1 MKLKRNALIF
11 GNAVLFTSL
20 ACTEQETGGNVES
33 DAAPLRDN
41 GPQTDAHVMT
51 DGAMVQD
58 DAMQT
63 IDTGSMDTDAAA
75 ADSAIEQDARTI
87 TDGTIPGDAT
97 SPADMMSPVNDMA
110 VSADVAVVP
119 DAAPMPDEG
128 APMPD
133 EGAPVNVCDEF
144 RGARCASP
152 NDGCCDNG
160 QVVLTCVAG
169 VLGAGPDANLCGCA
183 NEGVSGRTE
192 VFCAVPGFV
201 GIAQSG
207 RRRTSIRHLRDL
219 ILA

>member
-51 DGAMVQD
+51 
-58 DAMQT
+58 
-63 IDTGSMDTDAAA
+63 
-75 ADSAIEQDARTI
+75 DSAIEQDARTI

>member
-33 DAAPLRDN
+33 
-41 GPQTDAHVMT
+41 
-51 DGAMVQD
+51 
-58 DAMQT
+58 
-63 IDTGSMDTDAAA
+63 DAAA

-119 DAAPMPDEG
+119 DA